1 MNGIMETSLDDFAM
15 LVVPKPEDEPWI
27 NVRAVLA
34 YREEHGLSAE
44 EMTPELLEPFIIDKP
59 F

>member
-1 MNGIMETSLDDFAM
+1 MNGIMGTSLDDFGLIA
-15 LVVPKPEDEPWI
+15 VPKPEDEPWI

-44 EMTPELLEPFIIDKP
+44 EMTPELLAPFIIDKP
-59 F
+59 L